1 MGPQV
6 EQLEVAPV
14 KLGAITVNR
23 QPVVILTQVMV
34 VSATVNLLP
43 KILYHYIGTVWK
55 EMNCVEL
62 SSWQLTAASC
72 LESLAL
78 QGIERHLLRFA

>member
-1 MGPQV
+1 MEPQV
-6 EQLEVAPV
+6 EQLEVVLV
-14 KLGAITVNR
+14 KLVAITVNR
-23 QPVVILTQVMV
+23 RPVIILKQVRV

-43 KILYHYIGTVWK
+43 RILYHYIGTVWK

-62 SSWQLTAASC
+62 SSLQLIAAC

-78 QGIERHLLRFA
+78 QGIVRRLHRFA

>member
-1 MGPQV
+1 MEPQL
-6 EQLEVAPV
+6 EQLEVVLV
-14 KLGAITVNR
+14 KLVAITVDR
-23 QPVVILTQVMV
+23 QPIILTQVMV
-34 VSATVNLLP
+34 ISAIVNLLP
-43 KILYHYIGTVWK
+43 RILYHYTGTVWK

-62 SSWQLTAASC
+62 SSLQLIAAC